1 MRITANRWMAL
12 IQNRNLL
19 RRIRIILKNREIRRS
34 SFFMMSIWTRSLRRL
49 MMIWVSF
56 TTKVILEKSIQGV
69 LSIEIKRCK
78 ARWKKEFNLKIYFRT
93 NTLGGLLKLTM
104 SNNLSPFQKKS
115 RCRIRITT
123 FSSQWFNQWPCHH
136 LTNKII
142 FSMAVLKSL
151 GFLCF

>member
-1 MRITANRWMAL
+1 MRRTANRWMAL
-12 IQNRNLL
+12 IQSRNLL
-19 RRIRIILKNREIRRS
+19 SRIRIILKNREIRRS

-49 MMIWVSF
+49 MMNWVSF
-56 TTKVILEKSIQGV
+56 TTKLILDKSIQGV

-93 NTLGGLLKLTM
+93 STPGGLLKLTM

-123 FSSQWFNQWPCHH
+123 FSSQWFNQWQCHH
-136 LTNKII
+136 LTNKH
-142 FSMAVLKSL
+142 FFRMAVLKSL
-151 GFLCF
+151 GSLCS